1 LGAET
6 KIGEGKVDFRGVI
19 KGLHDVGYG
28 GYITIEREIDGDQQ
42 IKDIMESKEYL
53 QNIINEVYGG

>member
-1 LGAET
+1 MLIPKLMKE
-6 KIGEGKVDFRGVI
+6 
-19 KGLHDVGYG
+19 HGYDG
-28 GYITIEREIDGDQQ
+28 SITIEREIEGDQQ